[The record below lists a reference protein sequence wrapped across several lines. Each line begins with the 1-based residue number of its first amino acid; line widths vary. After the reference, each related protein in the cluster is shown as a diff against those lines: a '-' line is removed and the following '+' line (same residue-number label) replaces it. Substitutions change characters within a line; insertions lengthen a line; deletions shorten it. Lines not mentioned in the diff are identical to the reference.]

1 MNRKIV
7 LKDAFKTEDFEL
19 GKIIAPKRT
28 VDIFREK
35 LAGLKLDILEET
47 VRIDNGRLDIPVY
60 FSLCGKDA
68 ETAIGAKKQM
78 GKGSTPSQAEASAVM
93 ELAERYSLFTFA
105 SDPSNFIKTS
115 CETLDGRAV
124 GLDQIRLSV
133 HDDSTDVDSALEFF
147 SVTPVRWAVGLNL
160 TTGEE
165 TRIPFDWF
173 FALNEYNGSAAGNC
187 IEEAVLQG
195 LCEVVE
201 RHVSSLVSRSKM
213 TVPLIEKA
221 SVTDSL
227 ARGLL
232 DKFDNAGI
240 RVFLFDM
247 SLDTGIATV
256 GVIAYD
262 PVTFPRR
269 SEIVW
274 TAGTSPDPQK
284 AVVRA
289 LTEAAQLGG
298 DFNSGSSY
306 VASGLPKPGALGDIE
321 FLTNGT
327 TVVPMAS
334 LPDLS
339 DSNIRM
345 EIEKCVEKLAGS
357 GLEVLVLDVTNPDLR
372 IPAVYVIVPGAHFRE
387 RTSGTSVGMLTAK
400 LIAGGDGGDS
410 PLSLLQEMDRRLPDK
425 FYTRF
430 FMGLTYLSMDEPGDA
445 FLHLRAA
452 ADLDPPEQE
461 LPIIF
466 SYTGVC
472 LKEMERYGDAIE
484 VLKKAEHLDRER
496 ADIHNLMGFCY
507 FKLKEHEKAI
517 ECFQKVLALNPG
529 SGIDYANI
537 ASNYRDMGKVDE
549 AVQYY
554 RLALELDPELDF
566 ARENLARL
574 QGIESKG

>member
-19 GKIIAPKRT
+19 GKTIAPERT
-28 VDIFREK
+28 VGIFREK
-35 LAGLKLDILEET
+35 LARLKLDILEEA

-60 FSLCGKDA
+60 FSLCGRDA
-68 ETAIGAKKQM
+68 ESAIGAKKQM
-78 GKGSTPSQAEASAVM
+78 GKGASPSQAEASAVM

-105 SDPSNFIKTS
+105 SEQSNFLSFPHKELNEKAI
-115 CETLDGRAV
+115 
-124 GLDQIRLSV
+124 GLDQIQVSV
-133 HDDSTDVDSALEFF
+133 HDDSSDVASALDLF
-147 SVTPVRWAVGLNL
+147 SITPVKWTLGADL
-160 TTGEE
+160 TTGDEVLV
-165 TRIPFDWF
+165 PFDWF

-201 RHVSSLVSRSKM
+201 RHVSSVVSRSKM
-213 TVPLIEKA
+213 PVPIIDKA
-221 SVTDSL
+221 SVTDTL
-227 ARGLL
+227 AKELL
-232 DKFDNAGI
+232 DKFENAGI

-247 SLDTGIATV
+247 SIDTGIATV
-256 GVIAYD
+256 GVVAYD
-262 PVTFPRR
+262 PASFPRR

-298 DFNSGSSY
+298 DFNSGSGY
-306 VASGLPKPGALGDIE
+306 VASGLPKPGSLEDVE
-321 FLTNGT
+321 FLTGGT
-327 TVVPMAS
+327 KIVSIRS

-339 DSNIRM
+339 DSNIRI
-345 EIEKCVEKLAGS
+345 EIEKCVEKLEES
-357 GLEVLVLDVTNPDLR
+357 GLNVLVIDVTNPDLR
-372 IPAVYVIVPGAHFRE
+372 IPGVYVIVPGAHFRE

-400 LIAGGDGGDS
+400 MIAGGDGAEVGL
-410 PLSLLQEMDRRLPDK
+410 PLLREMDRRLPGK
-425 FYTRF
+425 YYTRF
-430 FMGLTYLSMDEPGDA
+430 FMGLTYLSIDDPEEA
-445 FLHLRAA
+445 LLHLRAA
-452 ADLDPPEQE
+452 AGLDPPEQE
-461 LPIIF
+461 LPTIF

-472 LKEMERYGDAIE
+472 LKELERYREAIE
-484 VLKKAEHLDRER
+484 VLKKAEQLDQER
-496 ADIHNLMGFCY
+496 TDIYNLMGFCH

-517 ECFQKVLALNPG
+517 ECFQKVLELNPG

-574 QGIESKG
+574 ESIENNG

>member
-19 GKIIAPKRT
+19 GKTIAPERT
-28 VDIFREK
+28 VGIFREK
-35 LAGLKLDILEET
+35 LAELKLDILEET

-60 FSLCGKDA
+60 FSLCGRDA
-68 ETAIGAKKQM
+68 EAAIGAKKQM
-78 GKGSTPSQAEASAVM
+78 GKGASPFQAEASAVM

-105 SDPSNFIKTS
+105 SDQSNYLSFPHKELTEKAI
-115 CETLDGRAV
+115 
-124 GLDQIRLSV
+124 GLDQIRVSV
-133 HDDSTDVDSALEFF
+133 HDDSSDVASALDFF
-147 SVTPVRWAVGLNL
+147 SITPARWTAGVNL
-160 TTGEE
+160 TTGGDVLV
-165 TRIPFDWF
+165 PFDWF

-201 RHVSSLVSRSKM
+201 RHVSSMVSRSKM
-213 TVPLIEKA
+213 TVPLIDKA
-221 SVTDSL
+221 SVTDTL
-227 ARGLL
+227 AKGLL
-232 DKFDNAGI
+232 DKFENAGI
-240 RVFLFDM
+240 NIFLFDM

-262 PVTFPRR
+262 PASFPRR

-298 DFNSGSSY
+298 DFNSGSGY
-306 VASGLPKPGALGDIE
+306 VASGLPKPGSLDDIE
-321 FLTNGT
+321 FLTGGT
-327 TVVPMAS
+327 KVVSITS

-339 DSNIRM
+339 DSNIRI
-345 EIEKCVEKLAGS
+345 EIEKCVEKLEES
-357 GLEVLVLDVTNPDLR
+357 GLNVLVIDVTNPDLR

-387 RTSGTSVGMLTAK
+387 RTSGTNVGMLTAK
-400 LIAGGDGGDS
+400 LIAGGDGSDAAL
-410 PLSLLQEMDRRLPDK
+410 PLLREMDRRLPDK
-425 FYTRF
+425 YYTRF
-430 FMGLTYLSMDEPGDA
+430 FMGLTYLSIDNPGEA
-445 FLHLRAA
+445 LLHLRTAA
-452 ADLDPPEQE
+452 GLDPPEQE
-461 LPIIF
+461 LPTIF

-472 LKEMERYGDAIE
+472 LKELERYREAIE
-484 VLKKAEHLDRER
+484 VLKKAERLDRER
-496 ADIHNLMGFCY
+496 TDIYNLMGFCH

-574 QGIESKG
+574 ESIENNG